1 MPHKVVLFGKGGIG
15 KSTTTTNLAIV
26 YAQMGMKVLV
36 VGCDPKHDTTVYLT
50 GGRQIP
56 TVLDSAAFMGGH
68 SPSSSIVVKGSFGID
83 CVEAG
88 GPEPGIGCAGRG
100 ITRMSEILKEA
111 GIVDDSKYDVILY
124 DVLGDVVCGGFAAP
138 LRQGFADKVVIVTS
152 EELMSLYAANNIA
165 KAVCNYS
172 SNGISLLGL
181 IANLRDPG
189 CDEGVVSRFAAMI
202 GTQVLQFLP
211 RDPLVRQ
218 AEYQKKTV
226 IETHPDSPL
235 VMRIRELAKIL
246 IETPATPQRI
256 PNPLSDAEFHGLSR
270 EAFRGER
277 LPLSKD
283 SGGAGLAS
291 CQGESDGGMADE
303 ELVSSW
309 GRRL

>member
-1 MPHKVVLFGKGGIG
+1 MQHKVVLFGKGGIG

-56 TVLDSAAFMGGH
+56 TVLDSAAFLGGH
-68 SPSSSIVVKGSFGID
+68 SPASSIVVQGSYGID

-138 LRQGFADKVVIVTS
+138 LRQGFADKVVVVAS

-165 KAVCNYS
+165 KAVCNYA

-189 CDEGVVSRFAAMI
+189 CDESVIERFAKMI
-202 GTQVLQFLP
+202 DAQVLQFLP
-211 RDPLVRQ
+211 RDPLVRK
-218 AEYQKKTV
+218 AEYQKKTI
-226 IETHPDSPL
+226 IETSPDSPL
-235 VMRIRELAKIL
+235 VQRIKTLAKVL
-246 IETPATPQRI
+246 LETPASPQRI
-256 PNPLSDAEFHGLSR
+256 PNPLSDTEFHAFSR
-270 EAFRGER
+270 EAFNGER
-277 LPLSKD
+277 VKKQSDSKEIKKSVD
-283 SGGAGLAS
+283 
-291 CQGESDGGMADE
+291 DGGMPNE
-303 ELVSSW
+303 ETLLAW
-309 GRRL
+309 ERRL

>member
-1 MPHKVVLFGKGGIG
+1 MQHKVVLFGKGGIG
-15 KSTTTTNLAIV
+15 KSTTTTNLAVV
-26 YAQMGMKVLV
+26 YAQMGLRVLV

-50 GGRQIP
+50 NGRQIP
-56 TVLDSAAFMGGH
+56 TVLESAAFMDGKA
-68 SPSSSIVVKGSFGID
+68 PASSILVKGSFGID

-165 KAVCNYS
+165 KAACNYA

-189 CDEGVVSRFAAMI
+189 CDEDVVTRFAKMI
-202 GTQVLQFLP
+202 GTSVLQFLP

-218 AEYQKKTV
+218 SEYQKKTV
-226 IETHPDSPL
+226 IETHPHSPL
-235 VMRIRELAKIL
+235 VARIKVLAKIL
-246 IETPATPQRI
+246 LETPSKPQRI
-256 PNPLSDAEFHGLSR
+256 PNPLSDAEFHDLSR
-270 EAFRGER
+270 STFQKERASSAKAPEREARANACGDEM
-277 LPLSKD
+277 
-283 SGGAGLAS
+283 
-291 CQGESDGGMADE
+291 GMEDE
-303 ELVSSW
+303 ELLSPW
-309 GRRL
+309 ERRL

>member
-1 MPHKVVLFGKGGIG
+1 MQHKIVLFGKGGIG

-56 TVLDSAAFMGGH
+56 TVLDSAAFLGGH
-68 SPSSSIVVKGSFGID
+68 SPASNIVVKGSYGID

-100 ITRMSEILKEA
+100 ITRMSEILKEV
-111 GIVDDSKYDVILY
+111 GIVDDSKYDAILY

-165 KAVCNYS
+165 KAVCNYA

-189 CDEGVVSRFAAMI
+189 CDEGVINRFANLI
-202 GTQVLQFLP
+202 ETRVLQFLP

-218 AEYQKKTV
+218 AEYQKKTI
-226 IETHPDSPL
+226 IETHPNSPL
-235 VMRIRELAKIL
+235 VQRIKTLAQIL
-246 IETPATPQRI
+246 LETPASPQRI
-256 PNPLSDAEFHGLSR
+256 PNPLTDAEFHALSR
-270 EAFRGER
+270 ETFEGKRVKTA
-277 LPLSKD
+277 LSSEKKD
-283 SGGAGLAS
+283 PSS
-291 CQGESDGGMADE
+291 IDGGMPDE
-303 ELVSSW
+303 DTLLAWE
-309 GRRL
+309 RRL